1 MVPPPV
7 CNGVADFLNIA
18 SLFWIT
24 TILPLVKIAL
34 DPARPVL
41 NCFGGGCSLHEE
53 SIMNEKVTSP
63 KMSRLASRILHDKNA
78 TPTEKSLAG
87 SVLSQAARGRETSP
101 ELRQMASS
109 VMHGSEYSHDAK
121 SLAGS
126 VLAQA

>member
-1 MVPPPV
+1 M
-7 CNGVADFLNIA
+7 
-18 SLFWIT
+18 T
-24 TILPLVKIAL
+24 
-34 DPARPVL
+34 R
-41 NCFGGGCSLHEE
+41 
-53 SIMNEKVTSP
+53 
-63 KMSRLASRILHDKNA
+63 

>member
-1 MVPPPV
+1 LPQPERQRQKTNSNTARNIMVPPPV

-53 SIMNEKVTSP
+53 
-63 KMSRLASRILHDKNA
+63 
-78 TPTEKSLAG
+78 
-87 SVLSQAARGRETSP
+87 
-101 ELRQMASS
+101 
-109 VMHGSEYSHDAK
+109 
-121 SLAGS
+121 
-126 VLAQA
+126 